1 MAEFTGERLVPEEA
15 DVDLWNEHFARYAFA
30 ARLARFKRVLDA
42 GCGIGYGAAELA
54 RSACTVTGLDLSPE
68 AIQEA
73 RARYTLPNLRFVCG
87 SCTALPFRS
96 VLFDLVVAFEVIEH
110 LKDWPAFLE
119 EIRRVLVP
127 SGQCV
132 LSTPNK
138 HYYTLSRGAKG
149 PNPYHAHE
157 FEFAEFRD
165 ALRKVFPHVSL
176 FVQNH
181 VEGFVVQPVKTFS
194 AAEARVDSGGGAPE
208 DSHFF
213 IAVCALAP
221 QTGAPTFVYLPRAA
235 NILREREE
243 HIGLLERQ
251 LAEKNTDYQRLLE
264 AHRRQT
270 EELEEHNRW
279 AERLNAELADARA
292 AIARL
297 DEELTVKTD
306 WALKIDRELAAKC
319 EELARCVEQ
328 LHQAEKAVEE
338 RTQWA
343 LDLRLQIQQLER
355 QLAAFRASR
364 WVRLGKAMGLG
375 PEGRER

>member
-1 MAEFTGERLVPEEA
+1 LAEFTGERLIPEAA

-42 GCGIGYGAAELA
+42 GCGTGYGAAELA
-54 RSACTVTGLDLSPE
+54 RCASAVTGLDLSPE
-68 AIQEA
+68 AIEEA
-73 RARYTLPNLRFVCG
+73 RSRYTLPNLRFVRA

-96 VLFDLVVAFEVIEH
+96 AAFDLVSAFEVIEH
-110 LKDWPAFLE
+110 LEEWPAFLQE
-119 EIRRVLVP
+119 LRRVLRP
-127 SGQCV
+127 AGQCI

-138 HYYTLSRGAKG
+138 RYYTQSRGLKG
-149 PNPYHAHE
+149 PNPFHAHE

-194 AAEARVDSGGGAPE
+194 AAEARVESGGGAPE

-235 NILREREE
+235 NILREREA
-243 HIGLLERQ
+243 HITLLEQQ
-251 LAEKNTDYQRLLE
+251 LAEKTADHERLLDL
-264 AHRRQT
+264 HRRQT
-270 EELEEHNRW
+270 GELEEHNRW
-279 AERLNAELADARA
+279 AERLNAELAEARS

-297 DEELTVKTD
+297 DDELATKTD
-306 WALKIDRELAAKC
+306 WALKIDHDLAAKC
-319 EELARCVEQ
+319 DELARCVEK
-328 LHQAEKAVEE
+328 LHQAEKTIEE
-338 RTQWA
+338 RTRWA

-364 WVRLGKAMGLG
+364 WVRLGKAVGLG